1 MKEGTKKRIG
11 KIFRVIRN
19 SLFLSIATLLSA
31 FVAGAFL
38 YYKFSIGL
46 YEDSRLA
53 LIVSLAV
60 CLVCI
65 GTWRLLF
72 RRVGKIYLAIFLSPW
87 IYLLVY
93 SIGLDPVY
101 KHLMARIGNAEAQF
115 ELGGMYHIGAK
126 RLMGQGVP
134 KDHPKDHM
142 EAAKWYQLA
151 IEQGSAPA
159 KYALGSMYANG
170 ARYKNIKQV
179 IKLQGHKVGVL
190 KDDKKALDL
199 FQDSA
204 EKGFFESQLSLG
216 WMYYQ
221 GVKGIGVQKNDRKAF
236 KWFRH
241 ALVEDE
247 YSKNGNQNSLFQ
259 SHWTN
264 HDVYNISDY
273 SLVQRS
279 ENALGEIYEQGLVVQ
294 QDYKEAARWYR
305 RAARKF
311 FLLDYCTPR
320 YTYNRSCRAYSNYPE
335 AQYNL
340 GLMYANGY
348 GVPEDNVL
356 AHMWWSIASTND
368 ELRYHQFCINA
379 GMRTGCGGHYSMEE
393 IKGVKDAME
402 GIKILEKKMTPQQ
415 IEEAEKMAMKWKRKT
430 PDPLLP

>member
-1 MKEGTKKRIG
+1 MKEVTKKRIR

-19 SLFLSIATLLSA
+19 SLFISIATLLSA
-31 FVAGAFL
+31 LVAGAFL
-38 YYKFSIGL
+38 YYKFWFGFN
-46 YEDSRLA
+46 EENRFA
-53 LIVSLAV
+53 LIVSLLV

-65 GTWRLLF
+65 GIWRLLF
-72 RRVGKIYLAIFLSPW
+72 RRVGKVYLAIFLSPW
-87 IYLLVY
+87 IYLLIY
-93 SIGLDPVY
+93 SIGLDLVY
-101 KHLMARIGNAEAQF
+101 KHLMAKSGNAGAQF

-126 RLMGQGVP
+126 RSMGQGV
-134 KDHPKDHM
+134 PKDHM

-159 KYALGSMYANG
+159 KYALGLMYYNG
-170 ARYKNIKQV
+170 ERYKNIKQV
-179 IKLQGHKVGVL
+179 IELQGHKVGVL

-204 EKGFFESQLSLG
+204 EKGIFESKLSLG

-221 GVKGIGVQKNDRKAF
+221 GVGGIGVQKDDKKAF

-247 YSKNGNQNSLFQ
+247 YSENGNQNSLFI

-279 ENALGEIYEQGLVVQ
+279 ENAVGKIYEQGLVVQ
-294 QDYKEAARWYR
+294 QDYKEAAKWYR

-311 FLLDYCTPR
+311 FLLDYCTPI
-320 YTYNRSCRAYSNYPE
+320 YTYYRSCRAYSNYPE

-340 GLMYANGY
+340 GLMYANGH
-348 GVPEDNVL
+348 GVPEDNVSPY
-356 AHMWWSIASTND
+356 MWWSIASTNE
-368 ELRYHQFCINA
+368 ELRYHQVCINA
-379 GMRTGCGGHYSMEE
+379 GIRTDCEGQYSSEE

-415 IEEAEKMAMKWKRKT
+415 IEKAVAMAMKWKRKT
-430 PDPLLP
+430 PDELLP

>member
-1 MKEGTKKRIG
+1 MEEGTKKRIG
-11 KIFRVIRN
+11 AIFRVTRN
-19 SLFLSIATLLSA
+19 VLYISIATLLSA
-31 FVAGAFL
+31 LVAGAFL
-38 YYKFSIGL
+38 YYKFWFGFN
-46 YEDSRLA
+46 EDSRLA

-65 GTWRLLF
+65 GVWRLLF
-72 RRVGKIYLAIFLSPW
+72 RRVGKVYLAIFLSPW
-87 IYLLVY
+87 IFLLIY

-101 KHLMARIGNAEAQF
+101 KHLLARIGNTDAQF
-115 ELGGMYHIGAK
+115 ELGGMYHVGAK
-126 RLMGQGVP
+126 RSMGQGV
-134 KDHPKDHM
+134 PKDHM

-159 KYALGSMYANG
+159 KYALGLMYYNG
-170 ARYKNIKQV
+170 NRYNNIKQV
-179 IKLQGHKVGVL
+179 VELQGHKVEVL

-204 EKGFFESQLSLG
+204 EKGIFESQLSLG

-221 GVKGIGVQKNDRKAF
+221 GVEGIGVLKDYKKAF
-236 KWFRH
+236 KWFRY
-241 ALVEDE
+241 ALAEDE
-247 YSKNGNQNSLFQ
+247 YSVNGNQNSLFK

-273 SLVQRS
+273 SLVQRA
-279 ENALGEIYEQGLVVQ
+279 ENALGEIYEQGLGVKQ
-294 QDYKEAARWYR
+294 NYKEAAKWYR

-320 YTYNRSCRAYSNYPE
+320 NTYYRSCRAYSNYPE
-335 AQYNL
+335 AQYKL

-348 GVPEDNVL
+348 GVPEDSLL
-356 AHMWWSIASTND
+356 AHMWWSIASTNE

-379 GMRTGCGGHYSMEE
+379 GMRTGCDGYYSLGE
-393 IKGVKDAME
+393 IKGIKDAME

-415 IEEAEKMAMKWKRKT
+415 IEEAETMAMKWKRKT

>member
-1 MKEGTKKRIG
+1 MKESTKKRIG
-11 KIFRVIRN
+11 KVFTVIRN
-19 SLFLSIATLLSA
+19 SLFISIATLLSVL
-31 FVAGAFL
+31 VAGSFL
-38 YYKFSIGL
+38 YYKFRLGG
-46 YEDSRLA
+46 YEDNRLA
-53 LIVSLAV
+53 LQVSLLV

-65 GTWRLLF
+65 GVWRLLF
-72 RRVGKIYLAIFLSPW
+72 RRVGKVYLAIFLSPW
-87 IYLLVY
+87 IYLLIY

-115 ELGGMYHIGAK
+115 ELGGLYHVGPK
-126 RLMGQGVP
+126 LPTGYKMGYEFP
-134 KDHPKDHM
+134 KDHV

-159 KYALGSMYANG
+159 KYALGSMYYNG
-170 ARYKNIKQV
+170 KRYKNIKQV
-179 IKLQGHKVGVL
+179 IELQGHKVGVL

-199 FQDSA
+199 FQGSA
-204 EKGFFESQLSLG
+204 EKEIFESQLSLG
-216 WMYYQ
+216 LMYYQ
-221 GVKGIGVQKNDRKAF
+221 GVEGIGVQKDYKKAF

-247 YSKNGNQNSLFQ
+247 YSENGNQNSLFQ
-259 SHWTN
+259 GHWTS

-279 ENALGEIYEQGLVVQ
+279 ENALGKIYEQGLVVQ
-294 QDYKEAARWYR
+294 QDYKEAAKWYR

-311 FLLDYCTPR
+311 FLRDYCTPR
-320 YTYNRSCRAYSNYPE
+320 NNYYRSCRAYSNYPE

-356 AHMWWSIASTND
+356 AYMWWSIAITNE
-368 ELRYHQFCINA
+368 ELRYPQVCINA
-379 GMRTGCGGHYSMEE
+379 GIRTDCAGHYSPEE
-393 IKGVKDAME
+393 IKGVKDSME
-402 GIKILEKKMTPQQ
+402 NIKILEKKMTPQQ
-415 IEEAEKMAMKWKRKT
+415 VEKALAMAMKWKRKT